1 MSLASGLM
9 CGGGRFTCLGEV
21 PTGATVRE
29 VQERAAYAAR
39 MAEHYRRLQ
48 NTAAARVWSNAAER
62 LRKEL
67 LARAAGLEGVDPMD
81 AFDLFDVEDVPAATP
96 GDLFRN
102 SRKGYEFI
110 AGGRRWRVTR
120 DDVGLNQRL
129 VIEAE
134 KRDDEGSS
142 FAEWKDGVL
151 TISPLA
157 KRGAFRPV
165 GRPLVKE
172 QLKGLGGL
180 QPAFKR
186 RSDGH
191 VIITPYYH
199 DPMLLAESVGEDW
212 DIADEEMPWLDK
224 WIDGFADESTGE
236 FFTRVQAARHIRY
249 EPAMKRRGLIAED
262 FHEPDFPK
270 LAALPSRGP
279 IPAKQVAR
287 VMKKLQAKVKACGV
301 SKTALREGMAVE
313 REHRDVTKL
322 GVEKTARIA
331 LAHLCERKDY
341 YKRLKKYVER

>member
-67 LARAAGLEGVDPMD
+67 LARA
-81 AFDLFDVEDVPAATP
+81 
-96 GDLFRN
+96 
-102 SRKGYEFI
+102 
-110 AGGRRWRVTR
+110 
-120 DDVGLNQRL
+120 
-129 VIEAE
+129 
-134 KRDDEGSS
+134 SS
-142 FAEWKDGVL
+142 
-151 TISPLA
+151 
-157 KRGAFRPV
+157 
-165 GRPLVKE
+165 
-172 QLKGLGGL
+172 LGGL
-180 QPAFKR
+180 PAR
-186 RSDGH
+186 GS
-191 VIITPYYH
+191 I
-199 DPMLLAESVGEDW
+199 PM
-212 DIADEEMPWLDK
+212 
-224 WIDGFADESTGE
+224 
-236 FFTRVQAARHIRY
+236 
-249 EPAMKRRGLIAED
+249 
-262 FHEPDFPK
+262 
-270 LAALPSRGP
+270 
-279 IPAKQVAR
+279 KQVER
-287 VMKKLQAKVKACGV
+287 VMKKLQPKVERCGV

>member
-9 CGGGRFTCLGEV
+9 CGGRFTCLGEI
-21 PTGATVRE
+21 PSGATVKD

-39 MAEHYRRLQ
+39 MAEHYQRLQ

-67 LARAAGLEGVDPMD
+67 LARVGQLKGMDPMD
-81 AFDLFDVEDVPAATP
+81 AFDLFDVEDAPAATP

-102 SRKGYEFI
+102 SRKGYEFK

-157 KRGAFRPV
+157 KRGQFRPV
-165 GRPLVKE
+165 GRPIVKE
-172 QLKGLGGL
+172 QLKGLAG
-180 QPAFKR
+180 
-186 RSDGH
+186 
-191 VIITPYYH
+191 
-199 DPMLLAESVGEDW
+199 
-212 DIADEEMPWLDK
+212 
-224 WIDGFADESTGE
+224 
-236 FFTRVQAARHIRY
+236 
-249 EPAMKRRGLIAED
+249 
-262 FHEPDFPK
+262 
-270 LAALPSRGP
+270 LPSRGS
-279 IPAKQVAR
+279 IPMKQVER
-287 VMKKLQAKVKACGV
+287 VMKKLQAKVKRCGV
-301 SKTALREGMAVE
+301 SKAALRQGMAVE

-322 GVEKTARIA
+322 GIEKTARIA
-331 LAHLCERKDY
+331 LQHLCEQKDY
-341 YKRLKKYVER
+341 YTRLKKYVER